1 MSVRFLEIAQLEL
14 DEAVA
19 HYNAES
25 PGLGHAFVLETMAA
39 IERIRRFPQAWHP
52 LGAEVRRCRLRRFP
66 YGLIYSQ
73 EADGILV
80 LAVAHT
86 HREPGY
92 WRDRLRSD
100 RTGGR

>member
-39 IERIRRFPQAWHP
+39 IERI
-52 LGAEVRRCRLRRFP
+52 
-66 YGLIYSQ
+66 
-73 EADGILV
+73 
-80 LAVAHT
+80 
-86 HREPGY
+86 
-92 WRDRLRSD
+92 
-100 RTGGR
+100 